1 MTNYIPSGILY
12 TDIPSGIRKELRKM
26 KIQELKKGD
35 YFTIKPI
42 AEPKENQVFVFYGYD
57 RSERKYCA
65 TKFSD
70 ISSGRTFKK
79 DTEVYTD
86 FIF

>member
-1 MTNYIPSGILY
+1 
-12 TDIPSGIRKELRKM
+12 M

-35 YFTIKPI
+35 FFTLKPI
-42 AEPKENQVFVFYGYD
+42 AVPKEHQVYIYDGYD
-57 RSERKYCA
+57 RSLKKYCA
-65 TKFSD
+65 TKYID
-70 ISSGRTFKK
+70 ISDGRTFKK

>member
-1 MTNYIPSGILY
+1 
-12 TDIPSGIRKELRKM
+12 M

-35 YFTIKPI
+35 YFTVKPI
-42 AEPKENQVFVFYGYD
+42 AEPKESQVFVYDGYCRFD
-57 RSERKYCA
+57 KKYVGI
-65 TKFSD
+65 KFSD
-70 ISSGRTFKK
+70 ISSSREFKK

>member
-1 MTNYIPSGILY
+1 
-12 TDIPSGIRKELRKM
+12 M

-35 YFTIKPI
+35 FFTISEISHPQ
-42 AEPKENQVFVFYGYD
+42 EHQVYVFNGYD
-57 RSERKYCA
+57 RSQKKYCA

-70 ISSGRTFKK
+70 MCFERVFKK

>member
-1 MTNYIPSGILY
+1 MKGNVN
-12 TDIPSGIRKELRKM
+12 M

-35 YFTIKPI
+35 YFTVKPI
-42 AEPKENQVFVFYGYD
+42 AEPKESQVFVYDGYD
-57 RSERKYCA
+57 RSDRKYVA
-65 TKFSD
+65 IKFSD
-70 ISSGRTFKK
+70 ISSSRLFKK

>member
-1 MTNYIPSGILY
+1 MYISPNGDSKTN
-12 TDIPSGIRKELRKM
+12 RKERCKM

-42 AEPKENQVFVFYGYD
+42 AEPKESQVFVYDGYD

-70 ISSGRTFKK
+70 ISIGRTFKK
-79 DTEVYTD
+79 DTEVYID
-86 FIF
+86 FTF

>member
-1 MTNYIPSGILY
+1 M
-12 TDIPSGIRKELRKM
+12 KM

-42 AEPKENQVFVFYGYD
+42 AEPKESQVFVYDGYD
-57 RSERKYCA
+57 RSDRKYWA

-70 ISSGRTFKK
+70 ISVGRGFKK

-86 FIF
+86 FTF

>member
-1 MTNYIPSGILY
+1 
-12 TDIPSGIRKELRKM
+12 M

-35 YFTIKPI
+35 YFTVKPI
-42 AEPKENQVFVFYGYD
+42 AEPKESQVFVYDGYD
-57 RSERKYCA
+57 RSLRKYCA
-65 TKFSD
+65 TKFSN
-70 ISSGRTFKK
+70 ISVDRTFKK

>member
-1 MTNYIPSGILY
+1 MVYCVC
-12 TDIPSGIRKELRKM
+12 IRKDIHKNKPKGKMKM

-42 AEPKENQVFVFYGYD
+42 AEPKESQVFVYDGYD
-57 RSERKYCA
+57 RSDRKYWA

-70 ISSGRTFKK
+70 ISVGRGFKK
-79 DTEVYTD
+79 DTEVYVD
-86 FIF
+86 FTF

>member
-1 MTNYIPSGILY
+1 
-12 TDIPSGIRKELRKM
+12 M
-26 KIQELKKGD
+26 KIQELKKGE

-42 AEPKENQVFVFYGYD
+42 EEPRESQVFVYDGHD
-57 RSERKYCA
+57 RSLRRYIGI
-65 TKFSD
+65 KFNN
-70 ISSGRTFKK
+70 ISLDRAFKK

>member
-1 MTNYIPSGILY
+1 
-12 TDIPSGIRKELRKM
+12 M

-35 YFTIKPI
+35 YFTVKPI
-42 AEPKENQVFVFYGYD
+42 AEPKESQVFVFDGYD

-70 ISSGRTFKK
+70 ISVGREFKK

>member
-1 MTNYIPSGILY
+1 
-12 TDIPSGIRKELRKM
+12 M

-35 YFTIKPI
+35 YFTVKPI
-42 AEPKENQVFVFYGYD
+42 AEPKESQVFVYDGYD
-57 RSERKYCA
+57 RGLRKYCA
-65 TKFSD
+65 TKFSN
-70 ISSGRTFKK
+70 ISVDRAFKK

>member
-1 MTNYIPSGILY
+1 
-12 TDIPSGIRKELRKM
+12 M
-26 KIQELKKGD
+26 KIYELKKGE

-42 AEPKENQVFVFYGYD
+42 AEPKESQVFVYDGYNRCD
-57 RSERKYCA
+57 KKYVGI
-65 TKFSD
+65 KFSD
-70 ISSGRTFKK
+70 ICSCREFKK

>member
-1 MTNYIPSGILY
+1 
-12 TDIPSGIRKELRKM
+12 M

-35 YFTIKPI
+35 YFTVKPI
-42 AEPKENQVFVFYGYD
+42 AEPKESQVFVYDGYD
-57 RSERKYCA
+57 RSERRYCA

>member
-1 MTNYIPSGILY
+1 
-12 TDIPSGIRKELRKM
+12 M

-42 AEPKENQVFVFYGYD
+42 AEPKESQVFVFDGYD
-57 RSERKYCA
+57 RSDRKYVA

-70 ISSGRTFKK
+70 ICSSRLFKK